1 MASRYVT
8 FPVKDFEDTLKK
20 CEKTLEPYAEHLVD
34 KKMTVKKFIFTI
46 RYIGMEKEIDGLR
59 KQISGHYQAL
69 NMRLHLEA
77 TKQTQR
83 LLDAA
88 PSRTVNL
95 GGRSYSTNTLGV
107 PSNRAP
113 LALASSDE
121 HPLFSEWKIFD
132 RWLQSEDERVAQE
145 AGLSRPLS
153 LGDTP
158 AAFSTGDDQTAA
170 VLYHLR
176 RQVDDAIF
184 IEENRAKRATAEK
197 RSHLVPSDAM
207 KQQVRNMP
215 PAPLRTYTLET
226 DHSGNFT
233 MFGQENWSDSM
244 GSIRPS
250 LNLQPSSPDYFASV
264 DWTQSPMPRSLEPNG
279 TPSSSTVA
287 CSESFSPASP
297 SSTGTA
303 SEKPLSPTLRRSRSR
318 TSLATIALGDAALDW
333 KRICRNVQV
342 ERKSLK
348 YGSENHECE
357 VRWRYRE
364 DTGIS
369 LRTGYPSSQDGKFRT
384 WTEQHFPATG
394 PAIPLTTTY
403 VDGAV
408 SVDFPRGS
416 FGKLNKQYIDIKY
429 TFISHES
436 ANKFQTL
443 LYTNNGADSANLE
456 FDRPILS
463 ISSDQNP
470 TECRGRNL
478 RLWRRTE
485 THLADGGLVTS
496 EVLILLFY
504 TSALEE
510 KGHWVEEPH
519 YAFEWLTESV
529 YKKDSDKLT
538 LLFSKD
544 ASRWATDKLFKRRKS
559 STQAGS
565 EAANPSLKKRNDSM
579 EMPRFSRSDSG
590 ASGSLNG
597 SPIRLKDISGGGG
610 GGFSRAANLN
620 RFGYS
625 ALEIKFQSRK
635 DRMAFLDIWK
645 QYIKPLNVS

>member
-1 MASRYVT
+1 M
-8 FPVKDFEDTLKK
+8 
-20 CEKTLEPYAEHLVD
+20 
-34 KKMTVKKFIFTI
+34 
-46 RYIGMEKEIDGLR
+46 
-59 KQISGHYQAL
+59 
-69 NMRLHLEA
+69 
-77 TKQTQR
+77 
-83 LLDAA
+83 
-88 PSRTVNL
+88 
-95 GGRSYSTNTLGV
+95 
-107 PSNRAP
+107 
-113 LALASSDE
+113 
-121 HPLFSEWKIFD
+121 
-132 RWLQSEDERVAQE
+132 
-145 AGLSRPLS
+145 
-153 LGDTP
+153 
-158 AAFSTGDDQTAA
+158 
-170 VLYHLR
+170 
-176 RQVDDAIF
+176 
-184 IEENRAKRATAEK
+184 
-197 RSHLVPSDAM
+197 VPSDAM

-233 MFGQENWSDSM
+233 MFGQDSLSDST
-244 GSIRPS
+244 GSNRPTLS
-250 LNLQPSSPDYFASV
+250 LQPSSPDYFGSV
-264 DWTQSPMPRSLEPNG
+264 DWSQSPRPTSLEPNRI
-279 TPSSSTVA
+279 PFSSTVA
-287 CSESFSPASP
+287 CSESSSPASP

-303 SEKPLSPTLRRSRSR
+303 SEKPLSPTLRRSLSR
-318 TSLATIALGDAALDW
+318 TSLATMALGDAALDW

-369 LRTGYPSSQDGKFRT
+369 LRTVYHSSQDGKLRT

-408 SVDFPRGS
+408 SVDFPRSS
-416 FGKLNKQYIDIKY
+416 FGKLNKQYVDIKY
-429 TFISHES
+429 TFIGHES
-436 ANKFQTL
+436 ANRFQTL

-456 FDRPILS
+456 FDRPISS
-463 ISSDQNP
+463 ISSDHNP

-510 KGHWVEEPH
+510 DGHWVEEPH

-544 ASRWATDKLFKRRKS
+544 APRWATDKLFKRRKS
-559 STQAGS
+559 STQTDS
-565 EAANPSLKKRNDSM
+565 EAANPSRKKRNDSM
-579 EMPRFSRSDSG
+579 EMLRFSRSDSVT
-590 ASGSLNG
+590 SGSLSG
-597 SPIRLKDISGGGG
+597 SPIPLKNISGG

-645 QYIKPLNVS
+645 QYVKPLSVS

>member
-1 MASRYVT
+1 MSFGCSPSDVLKLLEISTRVYLAFKA
-8 FPVKDFEDTLKK
+8 FPVQDFEDTLKK

-69 NMRLHLEA
+69 NMCISFLQLRLHLEA

-95 GGRSYSTNTLGV
+95 GGRSYSTNTLGA

-158 AAFSTGDDQTAA
+158 ATCSTGDVQTAA

-233 MFGQENWSDSM
+233 MFGQE
-244 GSIRPS
+244 S
-250 LNLQPSSPDYFASV
+250 L
-264 DWTQSPMPRSLEPNG
+264 
-279 TPSSSTVA
+279 
-287 CSESFSPASP
+287 
-297 SSTGTA
+297 
-303 SEKPLSPTLRRSRSR
+303 
-318 TSLATIALGDAALDW
+318 I
-333 KRICRNVQV
+333 
-342 ERKSLK
+342 
-348 YGSENHECE
+348 
-357 VRWRYRE
+357 
-364 DTGIS
+364 
-369 LRTGYPSSQDGKFRT
+369 
-384 WTEQHFPATG
+384 
-394 PAIPLTTTY
+394 
-403 VDGAV
+403 
-408 SVDFPRGS
+408 SVDFPRSS
-416 FGKLNKQYIDIKY
+416 FGKLNKQYVDIKY
-429 TFISHES
+429 TFIGHKS
-436 ANKFQTL
+436 ANRFQTL

-463 ISSDQNP
+463 ISSDHNP

-510 KGHWVEEPH
+510 DGHWVEEPH

-544 ASRWATDKLFKRRKS
+544 APRWATDKLFKRRKS
-559 STQAGS
+559 STQTDS
-565 EAANPSLKKRNDSM
+565 EAANPSRKKRNDSM
-579 EMPRFSRSDSG
+579 EMLRFSRSDSVT
-590 ASGSLNG
+590 SGSLSG
-597 SPIRLKDISGGGG
+597 SPIPLKDISGGG

-645 QYIKPLNVS
+645 QYVKPLSVS